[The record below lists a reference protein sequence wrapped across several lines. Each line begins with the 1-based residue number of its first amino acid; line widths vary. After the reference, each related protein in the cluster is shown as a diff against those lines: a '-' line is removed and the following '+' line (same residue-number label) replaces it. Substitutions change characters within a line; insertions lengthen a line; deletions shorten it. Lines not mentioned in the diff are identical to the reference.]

1 MYSKMIKTGQMSE
14 KAKEYLQNNARSAR
28 WLIESIE
35 QRKATVLR
43 VVNHVVQNQR
53 EFMEKGS
60 LYLKPLPM
68 VKVAEVLGIH
78 VGTVSRAV
86 SGKYIQTPVGIY
98 PLRYFF
104 SGGTET
110 PAGESF
116 SWDAVRTKLRG
127 IINDEDKT
135 NPLSD
140 DELVTRLKD
149 EGLTLARRTVAKYR
163 NLLKIPP
170 ARRRKQYL

>member
-1 MYSKMIKTGQMSE
+1 M
-14 KAKEYLQNNARSAR
+14 
-28 WLIESIE
+28 
-35 QRKATVLR
+35 
-43 VVNHVVQNQR
+43 
-53 EFMEKGS
+53 
-60 LYLKPLPM
+60 
-68 VKVAEVLGIH
+68 
-78 VGTVSRAV
+78 

-110 PAGESF
+110 PEGESF
-116 SWDAVRTKLRG
+116 SWDAVRTKLQG
-127 IINDEDKT
+127 IINDEDKM